1 MMPRL
6 AAFPATA
13 AALWFVTTAIL
24 LLTATDV
31 YSQTNEDAALKQV
44 LKQMEAVGKTFH
56 SFEAQISKKHYTA
69 VLKEFD
75 TPETGQFYYER
86 AKDGSALLRQE
97 ITHPGPGILTIKG
110 GVATYYQPLLKQA
123 QIYNLGKNK
132 DKAEYLA
139 LGLGQSPGKLQ
150 EKFDIK
156 FQGMEMVAGSP
167 CSVLVLEPKNPAEA
181 AYFSTITLW
190 IKKTNGVPIQQK
202 LQEPAS
208 RNYLLVAFT
217 DEKLNVQI
225 PPSKFEQKL
234 PSGVEIQKIQ

>member
-1 MMPRL
+1 MPRG
-6 AAFPATA
+6 AGFPAIA
-13 AALWFVTTAIL
+13 AALCFMTIAIL
-24 LLTATDV
+24 ALTGTDI
-31 YSQTNEDAALKQV
+31 YSQTKQDAALNHV
-44 LKQMEAVGKTFH
+44 LRQMEAVAKTFH

-97 ITHPGPGILTIKG
+97 ITQPGPGILTIKG
-110 GVATYYQPLLKQA
+110 GVATYYQPVLKQA

-132 DKAEYLA
+132 DKAEYFA

-150 EKFDIK
+150 EKYDIK
-156 FQGMEMVAGSP
+156 FQGTEMVTGSP
-167 CSVLVLEPKNPAEA
+167 CSVLILKPKNPAEA

-190 IKKTNGVPIQQK
+190 IKKSNGVPIQQK
-202 LQEPAS
+202 LQESAS
-208 RNYLLVAFT
+208 SNYLLVAFT
-217 DEKLNVQI
+217 DEKLNVRI